1 MFSIIGSNI
10 IYNIIEYFSFIN
22 LFLLILFL
30 LIVIFFILISSTL
43 LYYSNIQFNCCII
56 EFLSTLFS
64 LLFLIII
71 ISPALIILLDFD
83 LIILP
88 DFIIYSLG
96 IQWSWCFD
104 IKSKF
109 FNIYLDH
116 FIISSENTINL
127 NSIQL
132 NSNNL
137 DIEKI
142 MMDNISYLGLLL
154 ERFYLKISTWLNN
167 HYYNDR
173 LGSGYRIDFITIPNW
188 IDKLFGN
195 KKQFVYL
202 GDCINYILLPIYGF
216 IKLFAYSLDV
226 IHSIGFYSLGIKI
239 DAVPGRINLANSI
252 RLLWKGQY
260 NGKCFELCGQ
270 GHLSM
275 MMLSNVI

>member
-1 MFSIIGSNI
+1 MFSMIGSNL

-22 LFLLILFL
+22 LFLLFLFIIIIL
-30 LIVIFFILISSTL
+30 FFILINITL
-43 LYYSNIQFNCCII
+43 LYYSNIQFNHCIV

-64 LLFLIII
+64 LFFLIII

-116 FIISSENTINL
+116 FIISSET
-127 NSIQL
+127 SIYS
-132 NSNNL
+132 NSNNYL
-137 DIEKI
+137 PINYLTIHSSLYLNEGYLVDIYRLI
-142 MMDNISYLGLLL
+142 TNYLFINYPLSISYP
-154 ERFYLKISTWLNN
+154 EPTNYLIK
-167 HYYNDR
+167 
-173 LGSGYRIDFITIPNW
+173 DFI
-188 IDKLFGN
+188 
-195 KKQFVYL
+195 YL
-202 GDCINYILLPIYGF
+202 GDLINYILLPIYGF
-216 IKLFAYSLDV
+216 IKLFTYSLDV
-226 IHSIGFYSLGIKI
+226 IHSLGFYSLGIKI

>member
-1 MFSIIGSNI
+1 MIGSNL

-22 LFLLILFL
+22 LFLLFLFIIIIL
-30 LIVIFFILISSTL
+30 FFILINITL
-43 LYYSNIQFNCCII
+43 LYYSNIQFNHCIV

-64 LLFLIII
+64 LFFLIII

-116 FIISSENTINL
+116 FIISSET
-127 NSIQL
+127 SIYS
-132 NSNNL
+132 NSNFPITTYYLSNNYPL
-137 DIEKI
+137 VNYFTIITNYQLFSSKIEGQFDIIELIK
-142 MMDNISYLGLLL
+142 NNYQLISNWLFINPYQKLPTNYLI
-154 ERFYLKISTWLNN
+154 K
-167 HYYNDR
+167 
-173 LGSGYRIDFITIPNW
+173 DFI
-188 IDKLFGN
+188 
-195 KKQFVYL
+195 YL
-202 GDCINYILLPIYGF
+202 GDLINYILLPIYGF
-216 IKLFAYSLDV
+216 IKLFTYSLDV
-226 IHSIGFYSLGIKI
+226 IHSLGFYSLGIKI

>member
-1 MFSIIGSNI
+1 MFSMIGSNL

-22 LFLLILFL
+22 LFLLFLFIIIIL
-30 LIVIFFILISSTL
+30 FFILINITL
-43 LYYSNIQFNCCII
+43 LYYSNIQFNHCIV

-64 LLFLIII
+64 LFFLIII

-116 FIISSENTINL
+116 FIISSET
-127 NSIQL
+127 SIYS
-132 NSNNL
+132 NSNNYL
-137 DIEKI
+137 PINYLTIHSSLYLNEGQFDIIELIK
-142 MMDNISYLGLLL
+142 NY
-154 ERFYLKISTWLNN
+154 
-167 HYYNDR
+167 
-173 LGSGYRIDFITIPNW
+173 YRIISNWLFINPYQKLPTNYLVKDFI
-188 IDKLFGN
+188 
-195 KKQFVYL
+195 YL
-202 GDCINYILLPIYGF
+202 GDLINYILLPIYGF
-216 IKLFAYSLDV
+216 IKLFTYSLDV
-226 IHSIGFYSLGIKI
+226 IHSLGFYSLGIKI